1 MKILVIDVGGNNI
14 KLITSERDDRV
25 KIPSGSK
32 RSADEL
38 MAQVKQTVADWYFD
52 CVSIGT
58 PGPVKQ
64 NRLVLAPINL
74 GPGWLEMD
82 FDQQFDKPVKLIND
96 AAMQALGSYEGGEML
111 FMGLGTGLGTA
122 MISRGHVLPLE
133 VAHLPYQDGESFE
146 HFVGKEGMKRLGK
159 KQWNETVA
167 DVVQKLKDALCA
179 DYVVLGGGN
188 AKKLKD
194 LPEGAR
200 LGHNSNAFEGGF
212 RLWRDE
218 TIVIP

>member
-1 MKILVIDVGGNNI
+1 MDILVIDIGGNNI
-14 KLITSERDDRV
+14 KLITSDRDERV
-25 KIPSGSK
+25 KVPSGPK
-32 RSADEL
+32 QPADEL
-38 MAQVKQTVADWYFD
+38 MAEVKQTVADWDFD
-52 CVSIGT
+52 YVSIGT
-58 PGPVKQ
+58 PGPVKE

-82 FDQQFDKPVKLIND
+82 FAAQFDKPVKLVND
-96 AAMQALGSYEGGEML
+96 AAMQALGSYEGGVML

-122 MISRGHVLPLE
+122 LISRGHVLPLE
-133 VAHLPYQDGESFE
+133 VAHLPYQDGNSFE
-146 HFVGKEGMKRLGK
+146 YYLGKDGMKRLGK
-159 KQWNETVA
+159 KRWNETVV
-167 DVVQKLKDALCA
+167 DVVQRLKEALCA

-194 LPEGAR
+194 IPEGAR